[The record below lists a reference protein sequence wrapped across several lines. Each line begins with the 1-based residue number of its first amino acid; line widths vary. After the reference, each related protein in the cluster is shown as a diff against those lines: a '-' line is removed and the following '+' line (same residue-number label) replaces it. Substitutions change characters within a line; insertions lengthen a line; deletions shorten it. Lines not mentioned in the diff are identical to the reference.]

1 MGKKKKKATG
11 KKHEWYRQCG
21 YRREV
26 VPGQFKFDVAYI
38 PEDLAKVGKP
48 VYFGKKEDRPP
59 QDEMWIIEWVS
70 DERRSREWIVNK
82 QNADKHQRE
91 ASDV

>member
-1 MGKKKKKATG
+1 MAKKN
-11 KKHEWYRQCG
+11 EWYRQCG
-21 YRREV
+21 YRK
-26 VPGQFKFDVAYI
+26 QL
-38 PEDLAKVGKP
+38 PEGSHKDGVSYLPEALAKVGKP

-59 QDEMWIIEWVS
+59 QDEMWIVTWVS
-70 DERRSREWIVNK
+70 PERRSREYIVMK